1 MAGVKLAGR
10 KGQNMAARVTRVL
23 IAAVL
28 ATPLVAALATARVEA
43 HATLVKCN
51 IARNA
56 VLNVAPKLV
65 TCTFAEGVNPKGSF
79 IGVFEATGDGGED
92 DLGNSQVS
100 FSNAKQ
106 MTVGLPKLSKGGYM
120 LIWYTISAD
129 DGHKAGGS
137 FTFAIK

>member
-1 MAGVKLAGR
+1 
-10 KGQNMAARVTRVL
+10 MAARIARVL
-23 IAAVL
+23 AAAAL
-28 ATPLVAALATARVEA
+28 AAPLVAAFATARVEA

-51 IARNA
+51 IPRNA
-56 VLNVAPKLV
+56 VLHVAPKLV

-106 MTVGLPKLSKGGYM
+106 MTVGLPKLSKGAYL
-120 LIWYTISAD
+120 LIWFTVSAD
-129 DGHKAGGS
+129 DGHKAGGAFS
-137 FTFAIK
+137 FTIR